1 MDVSKISQY
10 LASINQPKYR
20 IGQII
25 ENYYSGKFRNFS
37 DMTNISKQLRQ
48 ELENRFVFLSVEQDQ
63 ISKGQNSIKARLILV
78 DSFKIETVLL
88 KYKEWNTICLST
100 QVGCAMGCKF
110 CATGLMG
117 FKRNLT
123 SEEIVDQIIYWKQQG
138 YQIDRIVFMGMG
150 EPFMNWNNT
159 RQAMEEINQK
169 MIIGWR
175 KMTVSTV
182 GIIEG
187 INQFT
192 AWGKEVNLA
201 ISLHSLDQQTR
212 QKIMPITGQNHLDD
226 LLNSCRDYVKKS
238 KRLLF
243 FEYALMDDINDSEAE
258 AVRLAKFINSHRL
271 FFANLILMNKVKTSA
286 LRPSPKMER
295 FRKILDQYRI
305 KYSIRMSL
313 GGKIEGACGQL
324 VTSNE

>member
-20 IGQII
+20 IGQIV
-25 ENYYSGKFRNFS
+25 ENYYSGKFNNFS

-48 ELENRFVFLSVEQDQ
+48 ELENRFVFLSVKQDQ
-63 ISKGQNSIKARLILV
+63 ISKSQNSIKARLVLV
-78 DSFKIETVLL
+78 DSLKIETVLL
-88 KYKEWNTICLST
+88 KYKEWNTICVST

-110 CATGLMG
+110 CATGWMG

-123 SEEIVDQIIYWKQQG
+123 SEEIVDQLIYWKQQG
-138 YQIDRIVFMGMG
+138 YQVDRIVFMGMG

-187 INQFT
+187 IKQFT

-201 ISLHSLDQQTR
+201 ISLHSLDEQTR
-212 QKIMPITGQNHLDD
+212 QKIMPITGQNHLND
-226 LLNSCRDYVKKS
+226 LLKTCRDYVEKS

-243 FEYALMDDINDSEAE
+243 FEYALMDGINDSETE

-271 FFANLILMNKVKTSA
+271 FFTNIIKLNQVKTSRVGPSKRVEQFCHILDQNKVK
-286 LRPSPKMER
+286 
-295 FRKILDQYRI
+295 
-305 KYSIRMSL
+305 YSQRMSV
-313 GGKIEGACGQL
+313 GRQIEGACGQL
-324 VTSNE
+324 AS